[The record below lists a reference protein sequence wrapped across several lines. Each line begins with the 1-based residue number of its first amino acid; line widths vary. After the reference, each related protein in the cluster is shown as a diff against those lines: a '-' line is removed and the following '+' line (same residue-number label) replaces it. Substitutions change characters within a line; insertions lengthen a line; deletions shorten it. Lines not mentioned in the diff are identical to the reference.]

1 MISKSGNSLLQYI
14 KKLRTIL
21 NQPEKKFLYF
31 WFWTQSFLIVFD
43 FIAIILAALVASAFV
58 PIIQSHP
65 ENIPRIVNEFYKIIA
80 LDISIYKFLFMLA
93 GTSGLLVLARSSI
106 SVLVENHFY
115 LRLKFTTERLAKQ
128 LIENHF
134 RLSVEKR
141 AKISEVQTYIAIH
154 ESLNSLTI
162 YVLGNLVS
170 ILAEVCT
177 LTVFLIALLVWK
189 PLVTSILLLTVSI
202 STITSLRYHI
212 KRSRKLSKSFTEL
225 NVESTQELFSLQ
237 KLESDYRLNNSFS
250 EALEEYLSR
259 RRRLSSAIAYRQVQF
274 GIPRLILESS
284 IVIGG
289 LVTGVLIWYFMNV
302 SQGLVVLAT
311 FMVIGLRVQ
320 PSLSKIQNGVQVFS
334 QHRESS
340 DVALNLLIHYSSFGS
355 EPKSD
360 LGEVVLG
367 ENLESTVK
375 VVNLEYTFQDGNSLF
390 NGLNFTFP
398 KAGIYLLKGKNGVGK
413 TTLLEILCGL
423 RKPSLGQITLNGQN
437 IAELDSEEL
446 SSAISYLSQ
455 KPSFTHQTILHS
467 LILER
472 RNQEN
477 ESKIVEGIEILKA
490 LGLDLHK
497 YNLEEELELDSLLS
511 EGEKQKIG
519 LARAL
524 SRKKKLILLDEPTS
538 SLDHQAMVT
547 LKNLLVEKY
556 ADCFI
561 FIACHDKFF
570 DEVSEGEIWI

>member
-65 ENIPRIVNEFYKIIA
+65 ENIPRIVNEFYNIIG
-80 LDISIYKFLFMLA
+80 LDISIYKFLFILA

-134 RLSVEKR
+134 RLPVEKR

-259 RRRLSSAIAYRQVQF
+259 RRRLSAAIAYRQVQF

-289 LVTGVLIWYFMNV
+289 LVTGLLIWYFMNV

-340 DVALNLLIHYSSFGS
+340 DAALNLLIHYSSFGS

-367 ENLESTVK
+367 ENLDSTVK

-423 RKPSLGQITLNGQN
+423 RKPSLGQITLNDQN
-437 IAELDSEEL
+437 ITELDSEEL

-547 LKNLLVEKY
+547 LKSLLVEKY

-570 DEVSEGEIWI
+570 DEISEGEIWI

>member
-561 FIACHDKFF
+561 FIACHDKFL
-570 DEVSEGEIWI
+570 DEVAEGEIWI

>member
-1 MISKSGNSLLQYI
+1 M
-14 KKLRTIL
+14 
-21 NQPEKKFLYF
+21 
-31 WFWTQSFLIVFD
+31 
-43 FIAIILAALVASAFV
+43 
-58 PIIQSHP
+58 
-65 ENIPRIVNEFYKIIA
+65 
-80 LDISIYKFLFMLA
+80 A

-134 RLSVEKR
+134 RLPVEKR

-177 LTVFLIALLVWK
+177 LTIFLIALLVWK

-259 RRRLSSAIAYRQVQF
+259 RRRLSAAIAYRQVQF

-289 LVTGVLIWYFMNV
+289 LVTGLLIWYFMNV

-340 DVALNLLIHYSSFGS
+340 DAALNLLIHYSSFGS

-446 SSAISYLSQ
+446 GSAISYLSQ
-455 KPSFTHQTILHS
+455 KPSFTHQTILHG

-477 ESKIVEGIEILKA
+477 ESRIAEGFEILKA